1 MITHTGVGAAGPDTP
16 SLGEEEGPPSTQ
28 PPASAL
34 GGFGPKQPG
43 AAGGGM
49 ALPRAPDS
57 RRRKEWSTKHWMEPA
72 VPAPH
77 GRAASG
83 MMSAFQA
90 LSIISF
96 AAERVQRRALADAD
110 LSRRLAEPSG
120 VEDEHGNV
128 NESFLGS
135 ETPSDLATDFSTR
148 SWATGN
154 DIREAFSES
163 FEGPCDWLFGRPTR
177 HNALNRAQHRIYQR
191 MAPVLAEL
199 LLDTNVDADI
209 VMRAGSAFG
218 RGTIDLRAEIFILAA
233 EPLGLFPVTA
243 TGSRCRFEQRDRP
256 TNGPL
261 SDCAARWLTE
271 AGQMSP

>member
-16 SLGEEEGPPSTQ
+16 SSGEEGPPLSQ
-28 PPASAL
+28 PPTAAL
-34 GGFGPKQPG
+34 GETGPGQPG
-43 AAGGGM
+43 AAGGGV

-57 RRRKEWSTKHWMEPA
+57 RRRKEWSTKNWMEPA
-72 VPAPH
+72 VPAPY

-83 MMSAFQA
+83 TMSAFQA
-90 LSIISF
+90 LSIIAF
-96 AAERVQRRALADAD
+96 AAGRVQRRALAEAD
-110 LSRRLAEPSG
+110 LSRRLAEPGG

-135 ETPSDLATDFSTR
+135 ETPSDLATDFLTR
-148 SWATGN
+148 SWVTGA

-163 FEGPCDWLFGRPTR
+163 FEGSCEWLFASPAR
-177 HNALNRAQHRIYQR
+177 HNAVNRVQHRIYQR

-199 LLDTNVDADI
+199 LLETNADADI

-233 EPLGLFPVTA
+233 EPLGLVPVPA
-243 TGSRCRFEQRDRP
+243 TGSRRRFEQRDRP
-256 TNGPL
+256 TDAPL
-261 SDCAARWLTE
+261 SECAVRWLTE